1 MAGATYKRLSFSD
14 LKGWAEDDHA
24 AALSV
29 FRKTA
34 DAISGAVWQSVVDAA
49 REASDPRGYFEE
61 HFVPVLISDGQPML
75 FTGYYEPEFAG
86 ALAPSAAYPY
96 PAYGVP
102 PDLDPQTPYLTR
114 RQIEETGCL
123 QGQDLELAWLADP
136 VDLYFLQVQGSGR
149 IRLPDGG
156 SVRLG
161 FAAKNGR
168 AYASVG
174 QILIG
179 RGALSPDRVSPDT
192 IRDWIIAQ
200 GSKGREILWENESYV
215 FFRRIDDVPA
225 DQGPLGAMG
234 RSVTPQRTVA
244 VDPAYTPL
252 GAPVWIEKGGSSP
265 ISRLMVAQDTGS
277 AIIGPQRADIFFG
290 TGDAAGRT
298 AGAVKDGGRMVV
310 LLPLTL
316 AASLCGTAT
325 DA

>member
-1 MAGATYKRLSFSD
+1 M
-14 LKGWAEDDHA
+14 
-24 AALSV
+24 
-29 FRKTA
+29 
-34 DAISGAVWQSVVDAA
+34 
-49 REASDPRGYFEE
+49 
-61 HFVPVLISDGQPML
+61 
-75 FTGYYEPEFAG
+75 
-86 ALAPSAAYPY
+86 
-96 PAYGVP
+96 
-102 PDLDPQTPYLTR
+102 
-114 RQIEETGCL
+114 
-123 QGQDLELAWLADP
+123 
-136 VDLYFLQVQGSGR
+136 
-149 IRLPDGG
+149 
-156 SVRLG
+156 RLG

-200 GSKGREILWENESYV
+200 GSKGREVLWENESYV

-225 DQGPLGAMG
+225 DEGPLGAMG

-265 ISRLMVAQDTGS
+265 MSRLMVAQDTGS